1 MHGNLKMIKT
11 SQTST
16 MPENTYNHWNG
27 RFSVA
32 PMLDR

>member
-27 RFSVA
+27 R
-32 PMLDR
+32 